1 MNEKETEAFKEFVD
15 LIAKQNPD
23 LNRETIVERMLIAR
37 KVIKENAVEGKEA
50 FTEIIRLFV
59 IGEIRENDGTPT
71 MGDLI
76 VALSAAEK
84 KEQVTKPDA
93 YGIIEGRAKYKGEE
107 YILTLKKAEKEEK

>member
-23 LNRETIVERMLIAR
+23 LKRETIVERMLIAR
-37 KVIKENAVEGKEA
+37 KVIKECAVEGKEA

-59 IGEIRENDGTPT
+59 TGEIRENDGTPT

-76 VALSAAEK
+76 FALNTAEEKQK
-84 KEQVTKPDA
+84 KTNPDV
-93 YGIIEGRAKYKGEE
+93 YGTIEGRAKYKGEE
-107 YILTLKKAEKEEK
+107 YIFTLKKAEKEEK